1 MLTPPP
7 DFCPDFTPKFSGGS
21 GLVAAIAQDAAT
33 GEVLMLAWMDRAA
46 WDATLKTGEAHY
58 FSRSRQRLWHKGESS
73 GHVQKVLAIR
83 LDCDSDAVLLEV
95 EQAGG
100 AACHEGYR
108 SCFFRRVRARENP
121 GQENPEHG
129 GPAEDP
135 RQNPPQGADSSG
147 KLRGDSVDICC
158 PRVFDP
164 SSVYRS

>member
-7 DFCPDFTPKFSGGS
+7 DFCPDFAKGG
-21 GLVAAIAQDAAT
+21 GLVAAVAQDAAT

-46 WDATLKTGEAHY
+46 WEATLKTGEAHY

-73 GHVQKVLAIR
+73 GHVQKVRAIR

-95 EQAGG
+95 EQTGG
-100 AACHEGYR
+100 TACHEGYR

-121 GQENPEHG
+121 ERG
-129 GPAEDP
+129 GPPEAP
-135 RQNPPQGADSSG
+135 RQNPQQNPQQA
-147 KLRGDSVDICC
+147 GDKPGNAREDAVDICC

-164 SSVYRS
+164 ASVYRS